1 MAIKTVTL
9 EEAKKIPPMT
19 DDELR
24 EIENHVDAD
33 FSDCPVLT
41 KEQLRKA
48 RRGYEVHPEWYKP
61 TKSKITIMI
70 DNDILAVLKAEGKGY
85 QTRINAILRK
95 EVINSEHSTVNSYR
109 GM

>member
-19 DDELR
+19 GDELR
-24 EIENHVDAD
+24 EIENHADTD

-48 RRGYEVHPEWYKP
+48 RRGYEVHSEWYKP
-61 TKSKITIMI
+61 M
-70 DNDILAVLKAEGKGY
+70 
-85 QTRINAILRK
+85 
-95 EVINSEHSTVNSYR
+95 NS
-109 GM
+109 